1 MVFKTGFNKEGF
13 PSGQREQTVNLPA
26 KPTEVQTL
34 PPPPICD
41 PDFSR
46 KANGHRHR
54 LAGVAQGLERQPS
67 KLRVA
72 GSNPV
77 SRSSF

>member
-1 MVFKTGFNKEGF
+1 MEGF

-26 KPTEVQTL
+26 QPTEVQI
-34 PPPPICD
+34 PPPPPFFNAANAVADGD
-41 PDFSR
+41 PEIVD
-46 KANGHRHR
+46 
-54 LAGVAQGLERQPS
+54 AGVAQWLERQPS

-77 SRSSF
+77 SRSIRKDSPT